1 MIRKRVEFR
10 SFGPLICSEAN
21 RSISTKHLTASVGPR
36 QLALAKSTVNAGG
49 RVQGVLLI
57 NQKVALHWKS

>member
-21 RSISTKHLTASVGPR
+21 RYISTKHLTASVGPR
-36 QLALAKSTVNAGG
+36 KLALAKSIVNAGG
-49 RVQGVLLI
+49 RVQGVLPI
-57 NQKVALHWKS
+57 NRKVALHWKG